1 MEKKA
6 TCAVSPLHRLPR
18 ARGRWSG
25 RRWQGVP
32 TAALWTQGVLVGIRG
47 SFGEKQ
53 CARRGVTHCTFYCRS
68 CVHSG

>member
-1 MEKKA
+1 MCSVPF
-6 TCAVSPLHRLPR
+6 TPSPKSQRPVEWKEMVGR
-18 ARGRWSG
+18 AHSY
-25 RRWQGVP
+25 P
-32 TAALWTQGVLVGIRG
+32 LDPGVLVGIRG